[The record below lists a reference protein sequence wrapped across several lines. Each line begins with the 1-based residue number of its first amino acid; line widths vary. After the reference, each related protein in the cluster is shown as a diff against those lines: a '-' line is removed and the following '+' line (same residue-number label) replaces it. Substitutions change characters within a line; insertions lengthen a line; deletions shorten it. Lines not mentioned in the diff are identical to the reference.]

1 MMGIRKR
8 YPGRVCNSERGF
20 TLLEVMIALSILA
33 VTFVVLLGLRNRD
46 IMQHQ
51 EARYITEATLL
62 AQQKIS
68 EVEMAGFPDLGT
80 TGGNFAEP
88 NENYDW
94 TETIS
99 STPFE
104 FAREIRID
112 VGWKEGE
119 HRNSVAIVT
128 FVVQEKP

>member
-1 MMGIRKR
+1 
-8 YPGRVCNSERGF
+8 
-20 TLLEVMIALSILA
+20 MIALSILA

-46 IMQHQ
+46 ILQQ
-51 EARYITEATLL
+51 EEARYITQATLL

-68 EVEMAGFPDLGT
+68 EAEMSGFPDLGT
-80 TGGNFAEP
+80 TNGNFLEP

-94 TETIS
+94 TETVS

-104 FAREIRID
+104 FAREIRVD
-112 VGWKEGE
+112 VGWKNGE
-119 HRNSVAIVT
+119 HRNSVDVVT